1 MRIRARYRLAT
12 TALCAAVCMA
22 GLLALSGC
30 APSPAPI
37 APVSASPTAD
47 APAFASDTEALEAAR
62 TAYSA
67 YLALST
73 TVGHEGGKSPERM
86 AAVATGEGLEYEITT
101 LRSLADKG
109 VHGVGEFTFDRL
121 RLQSADLNSGS
132 VEIYVC
138 LDVSGTDVVD
148 SSGISTTSPDR
159 PVRYPLQVSFRM
171 NDSGQHLLVENS
183 ESWLGTNFC

>member
-12 TALCAAVCMA
+12 TTLCAALCAV
-22 GLLALSGC
+22 GTLALSGC
-30 APSPAPI
+30 APSPASI
-37 APVSASPTAD
+37 ASPSAPPATD
-47 APAFASDTEALEAAR
+47 APAFASEADALEAAR
-62 TAYSA
+62 TAYTA

-101 LRSLADKG
+101 LKKLADKG
-109 VHGVGEFTFDRL
+109 VHGVGEFTFDRMK
-121 RLQSADLNSGS
+121 LQSADLKSGS

-148 SSGISTTSPDR
+148 SAGISTTSPDR

-171 NDSGQHLLVENS
+171 DASDRRLLVENS
-183 ESWLGTNFC
+183 KSWLGTNFC